1 MKMFLLMQ
9 VHSQVTTPLL
19 DMASNDDRSVIL
31 TTSFHELK
39 LSPSL
44 SINSLDSESP
54 VAFPISSSIA
64 FNGREPRIPQDQKR
78 MESNTQRES

>member
-9 VHSQVTTPLL
+9 VHSQVTTPLV
-19 DMASNDDRSVIL
+19 DMASNDDRSVFL

-44 SINSLDSESP
+44 SINSLDSAVQINCLKQMYIPCDLTNICLYSP
-54 VAFPISSSIA
+54 FL
-64 FNGREPRIPQDQKR
+64 F
-78 MESNTQRES
+78 